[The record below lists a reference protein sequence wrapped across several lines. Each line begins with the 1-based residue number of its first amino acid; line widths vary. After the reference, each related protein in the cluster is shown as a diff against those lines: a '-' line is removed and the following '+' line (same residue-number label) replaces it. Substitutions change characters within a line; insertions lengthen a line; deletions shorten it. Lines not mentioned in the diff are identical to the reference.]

1 MYLKESKIELQDDT
15 VGIFDT
21 PTMVN
26 ILEWVRGSKLVK
38 NGASDPLNVDH
49 QPMIRYWN
57 FVLNQEQNIYA
68 RDRYNFLA
76 IVEEAGGVMGFITAL
91 LFYML
96 RPMYYKRNELEVL
109 LELEKM
115 KNSSKKDQ
123 SEVLS
128 AEKLPDYISF
138 KLLFLDIKEFLRG
151 IKLWPKRDENPEK
164 KDLVYEIN
172 VKMDEAITKYFSL
185 EKIL

>member
-1 MYLKESKIELQDDT
+1 
-15 VGIFDT
+15 
-21 PTMVN
+21 
-26 ILEWVRGSKLVK
+26 
-38 NGASDPLNVDH
+38 
-49 QPMIRYWN
+49 MIRYWN

-109 LELEKM
+109 LELEKR
-115 KNSSKKDQ
+115 KNSNKKDQ

-151 IKLWPKRDENPEK
+151 IKLLPKRDENPEN